1 MLDSCI
7 WLAGTPGYPLSE
19 TQKVIV
25 DMIMEDEEGEGGVTH
40 LDRPVLLPHDLEN
53 YEGTYIISPGRPGIP
68 ASLPSWSQADEKKIL
83 DSLILELND
92 RLLAGVDPDPNL
104 SRSSKRP
111 QLYPAFRSGCVESAA
126 FVGGSNAKNL
136 ANAAA
141 NLGIDSYQLAK
152 GGWKITRDNIEK
164 LIPDLKELMSSLP
177 AGTPI
182 ILFCLDNSSFLAAS
196 EEGGL
201 TPISKCIPEDDGYHV
216 KGDLVVAPECAL
228 HHTVELLKKLV
239 AEFSEYQLFFV
250 TPITRYILGPC
261 CDADDHVTN
270 SGNPDFLSKILSDLT
285 KLKFALRKQLSPA
298 TVLDGIELICGAG
311 CSKDRIEQTL
321 RSGWADP
328 VHPKPHIYSKMA
340 LNLIEK
346 VAAASTAAISQKRK
360 RSNSS
365 EEGSSAGAPG
375 PPTRGGQGSHTRNV
389 SNRGGTATVPVPQ
402 PRGSYRAVNSANSTH
417 SLQSWNPPRGRGQ
430 FQGRGE
436 ARGRGFPAE
445 RGRGNFRGGQS
456 RRGWGRPW
464 SRW

>member
-1 MLDSCI
+1 M
-7 WLAGTPGYPLSE
+7 
-19 TQKVIV
+19 
-25 DMIMEDEEGEGGVTH
+25 
-40 LDRPVLLPHDLEN
+40 
-53 YEGTYIISPGRPGIP
+53 
-68 ASLPSWSQADEKKIL
+68 
-83 DSLILELND
+83 
-92 RLLAGVDPDPNL
+92 
-104 SRSSKRP
+104 
-111 QLYPAFRSGCVESAA
+111 
-126 FVGGSNAKNL
+126 
-136 ANAAA
+136 
-141 NLGIDSYQLAK
+141 
-152 GGWKITRDNIEK
+152 
-164 LIPDLKELMSSLP
+164 
-177 AGTPI
+177 
-182 ILFCLDNSSFLAAS
+182 
-196 EEGGL
+196 
-201 TPISKCIPEDDGYHV
+201 
-216 KGDLVVAPECAL
+216 
-228 HHTVELLKKLV
+228 ELLKKLV
-239 AEFSEYQLFFV
+239 SEFSEYQLFFV
-250 TPITRYILGPC
+250 MPITRYILGPC

-285 KLKFALRKQLSPA
+285 KLKFAVRKQLSPA

-340 LNLIEK
+340 LNLIENL
-346 VAAASTAAISQKRK
+346 AAASTAAISQKRK

-389 SNRGGTATVPVPQ
+389 SNRGGTATIPVPQ

>member
-1 MLDSCI
+1 
-7 WLAGTPGYPLSE
+7 
-19 TQKVIV
+19 
-25 DMIMEDEEGEGGVTH
+25 
-40 LDRPVLLPHDLEN
+40 
-53 YEGTYIISPGRPGIP
+53 
-68 ASLPSWSQADEKKIL
+68 
-83 DSLILELND
+83 LELND

-111 QLYPAFRSGCVESAA
+111 QLYPAFRSGCVESVA

-141 NLGIDSYQLAK
+141 NLSIDSYQLAK
-152 GGWKITRDNIEK
+152 GGWKITWDNIEK

-228 HHTVELLKKLV
+228 HHTMELLKKLV

-250 TPITRYILGPC
+250 TPITRYILGLC

-311 CSKDRIEQTL
+311 CSKDRMEQTL
-321 RSGWADP
+321 RSDGRIRFTLSHTFTQRWRWTWLRRWPPP
-328 VHPKPHIYSKMA
+328 VPLPLARRGKEATHLRRAPRQEHQDRHPEAARVHTSGTCLAGAGPLRSLLHSLEAVTVRLTQPAVCTHSNLGTHQEDEVSTREEVKP
-340 LNLIEK
+340 ED
-346 VAAASTAAISQKRK
+346 AASRLNVVVET
-360 RSNSS
+360 S
-365 EEGSSAGAPG
+365 EEGSRISAG
-375 PPTRGGQGSHTRNV
+375 GGHG
-389 SNRGGTATVPVPQ
+389 A
-402 PRGSYRAVNSANSTH
+402 A
-417 SLQSWNPPRGRGQ
+417 
-430 FQGRGE
+430 
-436 ARGRGFPAE
+436 
-445 RGRGNFRGGQS
+445 GN
-456 RRGWGRPW
+456 
-464 SRW
+464 

>member
-1 MLDSCI
+1 
-7 WLAGTPGYPLSE
+7 
-19 TQKVIV
+19 
-25 DMIMEDEEGEGGVTH
+25 
-40 LDRPVLLPHDLEN
+40 
-53 YEGTYIISPGRPGIP
+53 
-68 ASLPSWSQADEKKIL
+68 
-83 DSLILELND
+83 
-92 RLLAGVDPDPNL
+92 VDPEPNL

-141 NLGIDSYQLAK
+141 NLGIDSYQIAK
-152 GGWKITRDNIEK
+152 GGWKITRENIEK

-201 TPISKCIPEDDGYHV
+201 VPISKCVPEDDGYHV

-239 AEFSEYQLFFV
+239 AELSEFQLFIV

-261 CDADDHVTN
+261 CTAEDHVTN
-270 SGNPDFLSKILSDLT
+270 SGNPEFLTKILSDLT

-298 TVLDGIELICGAG
+298 IVLDGIELICGSG
-311 CSKDRIEQTL
+311 CSKERIEQTL

-346 VAAASTAAISQKRK
+346 VASAGNPTGSQKRK
-360 RSNSS
+360 RSESS
-365 EEGSSAGAPG
+365 EDGSSTKASGQ
-375 PPTRGGQGSHTRNV
+375 PTRGGQGMHSRNQT
-389 SNRGGTATVPVPQ
+389 SRGGTAATTAAQ
-402 PRGSYRAVNSANSTH
+402 HRGSFRSANSVN
-417 SLQSWNPPRGRGQ
+417 SFQSQQTWYPPRGRGQ
-430 FQGRGE
+430 HTGGGGT
-436 ARGRGFPAE
+436 RGRGFTAGG
-445 RGRGNFRGGQS
+445 GRGNFGSGQPP
-456 RRGWGRPW
+456 RGWGRPW
-464 SRW
+464 ARW